1 MLWHIGNTTV
11 RTPYRLQEALRALAE
26 SPLNGNLSGREQ
38 EQRFAEFLDVT
49 GIVEVRRLEQNE
61 DASDVGRKWRSA
73 LSQLGFVTPRLTR
86 RIDSG
91 AVDPVIE
98 EYSANIPSLTGRQ
111 YEITPN
117 GERLAEADTV
127 PAQQECFL
135 RALVAYRIP
144 SVLETGYRPAP
155 EFSPLHFVLGVM
167 YELGTRNAD
176 PNLTFDDFALHVQTA
191 SPADGL
197 PNVAQAIMAFRQAR
211 VAARG
216 NVRAFDNARYDAV
229 AAVVQRER
237 QTLDDYTDLSF
248 RYLKATGLFRNVGR
262 GIGLAPNRARLAAL
276 LRGQQAQY
284 PNDHAYLET
293 LWRGADL
300 PTDDINTARVVV
312 DDLAEQ
318 LTRRNVPT
326 RPPPARLPLPLLNVF
341 RHRLE
346 QQLAEL
352 DEKDYAAA
360 QAGFV
365 EEIGGWL
372 EALETQRPV
381 TLADGTRLSVPKG
394 DAPVYLE
401 WAIWRAFLA
410 IDSLENPPWD
420 CRKFAVDQDFLP
432 VHCAPGG
439 GPDMVFEFENAII
452 VVEVT
457 LTRSSRQEAAEGEPV
472 RRHVAQYAS
481 ATAKPVY
488 GLFLAVQIDS
498 NTAHTFSAG
507 AWYLPDDRKIS
518 LNIVPMTVS
527 DFRRF
532 FVGSSDN
539 LAEVPQKLRNLL
551 VECRAAANQDAPQWK
566 QSITEIAN
574 RLSVKQ

>member
-11 RTPYRLQEALRALAE
+11 RTPYRLQEALAALLA
-26 SPLNGNLSGREQ
+26 SPLNGNLAGRDQ
-38 EQRFAEFLDVT
+38 EQAFAKFLHESD
-49 GIVEVRRLEQNE
+49 IVEVERIEQGL
-61 DASDVGRKWRSA
+61 DASDLGRKWRVA
-73 LSQLGFVTPRLTR
+73 LSQLGFITPQLTT
-86 RIDSG
+86 RIENGTLDPLIEQY
-91 AVDPVIE
+91 AV
-98 EYSANIPSLTGRQ
+98 NIASLTGRQ

-117 GERLAEADTV
+117 GERLAGADTV

-144 SVLETGYRPAP
+144 SLLETRYRPAP
-155 EFSPLHFVLGVM
+155 QFSPLHFVLEIM
-167 YELGTRNAD
+167 HELEGRNAD
-176 PNLTFDDFALHVQTA
+176 SHLTFDEFALHVQTA
-191 SPADGL
+191 SPADGV
-197 PNVAQAIMAFRQAR
+197 PNVAQAIVAFRQAR

-216 NVRAFDNARYDAV
+216 NIRAFDNARYDAV
-229 AAVVQRER
+229 AAAVQRER
-237 QTLDDYTDLSF
+237 QTLNDYADLSF

-262 GIGLAPNRARLAAL
+262 GIGLAPNRAQLAAL
-276 LRGQQAQY
+276 LRGQQLQY
-284 PNDHAYLET
+284 PDDAAYLAT
-293 LWRGADL
+293 LWRGAEL
-300 PTDDINTARVVV
+300 PTDDINTARIVV

-326 RPPPARLPLPLLNVF
+326 RPPPVRLPLPVLNVI

-360 QAGFV
+360 QSTRI
-365 EEIGGWL
+365 EEIGAWL

-381 TLADGTRLSVPKG
+381 TLQDGTRLTVPKG

-439 GPDMVFEFENAII
+439 GPDMVFEFDNAII

-472 RRHVAQYAS
+472 RRHVAQYATTS
-481 ATAKPVY
+481 AKPVF

-518 LNIVPMTVS
+518 LDIVPITLG

-532 FVGSSDN
+532 FLGCGDK
-539 LAEVPQKLRNLL
+539 LPDAPQKLRQLL
-551 VECRAAANQDAPQWK
+551 MECRAVANRDAPQWK
-566 QSITEIAN
+566 EAIHDAVARAI
-574 RLSVKQ
+574 